1 MPDILSDNKIKP
13 IAFYLPQYH
22 SIPENDLAWG
32 KGFTEWTNVKKAK
45 PLFPGHYQPRIPLD
59 QNYYNLEDSTVMK
72 QQSVIAK
79 DHGIFG
85 FCYYHYWFKNGKKL
99 LEKPIENMLKD
110 PDVDIPFCLCWA
122 NESWTKRWN
131 GRDGEIIVEQDYGA
145 IDDWKAHFNYLF
157 EFISDSRYIT
167 LDGKPIIIIYKPDE
181 IPCMN
186 DMMECWQNLALEN
199 GLKKGLCFI
208 SQSSATY
215 YNPQFNNKKFSY
227 QIKFEPF
234 FSYGNGIREKLMSV
248 SKGLHMPWI
257 YAGIQKIMRTKKR
270 KAATQQ
276 VIDYDKVWNSILSH
290 KKNDMLLEGAFVDW
304 DNTPRTNNGYRTE
317 GAAPEKFRTNLSKL
331 FIKMHQGKTIPC
343 LFINAWNEWAEGAY
357 LEPDE
362 KYGYKYLEALKS
374 ALEEYDH
381 ESD

>member
-1 MPDILSDNKIKP
+1 
-13 IAFYLPQYH
+13 
-22 SIPENDLAWG
+22 
-32 KGFTEWTNVKKAK
+32 
-45 PLFPGHYQPRIPLD
+45 
-59 QNYYNLEDSTVMK
+59 
-72 QQSVIAK
+72 
-79 DHGIFG
+79 
-85 FCYYHYWFKNGKKL
+85 
-99 LEKPIENMLKD
+99 
-110 PDVDIPFCLCWA
+110 
-122 NESWTKRWN
+122 
-131 GRDGEIIVEQDYGA
+131 
-145 IDDWKAHFNYLF
+145 
-157 EFISDSRYIT
+157 
-167 LDGKPIIIIYKPDE
+167 
-181 IPCMN
+181 
-186 DMMECWQNLALEN
+186 
-199 GLKKGLCFI
+199 
-208 SQSSATY
+208 
-215 YNPQFNNKKFSY
+215 
-227 QIKFEPF
+227 
-234 FSYGNGIREKLMSV
+234 
-248 SKGLHMPWI
+248 MPWI

>member
-199 GLKKGLCFI
+199 G
-208 SQSSATY
+208 
-215 YNPQFNNKKFSY
+215 
-227 QIKFEPF
+227 
-234 FSYGNGIREKLMSV
+234 
-248 SKGLHMPWI
+248 
-257 YAGIQKIMRTKKR
+257 
-270 KAATQQ
+270 
-276 VIDYDKVWNSILSH
+276 
-290 KKNDMLLEGAFVDW
+290 
-304 DNTPRTNNGYRTE
+304 
-317 GAAPEKFRTNLSKL
+317 
-331 FIKMHQGKTIPC
+331 
-343 LFINAWNEWAEGAY
+343 
-357 LEPDE
+357 
-362 KYGYKYLEALKS
+362 
-374 ALEEYDH
+374 
-381 ESD
+381 